1 LFNYTIRRL
10 LFGVLI
16 VFAVVTIIFFII
28 RLMPGDPAIS
38 ALGENATED
47 SIRML
52 REKWGLNLPLW
63 EQYYNYLVGLVHGDM
78 GYSYSTSRPVIELVK
93 NAFPFTIELSMGSL
107 FFAIIIGI
115 PLGIITSIKRN
126 TIIDYLGRL
135 LSLMGISTPAFFMGI
150 LLMLLLSVRF
160 KLFPSMG
167 AGSLSHLVLPAFA
180 GGIGIASYLTRL
192 TRSAILNISRELYVT
207 TARSKGLPEK
217 VVIYKHVLRNALV
230 TVITFLGVYT
240 IVTLGGTVIIEQVF
254 SRPGLGRLIVAA
266 ALQRDY
272 MLLQG
277 VLLVYAVIVIFVNVI
292 TDLIYAFID
301 PRIRLT

>member
-10 LFGVLI
+10 LFGLLI
-16 VFAVVTIIFFII
+16 VFAVVTVIFFII

-52 REKWGLNLPLW
+52 KEKWGLNMPLW
-63 EQYYNYLVGLVHGDM
+63 EQYYNYMVGLVHGDM
-78 GYSYSTSRPVIELVK
+78 GYSYSTSRPVIGLLK

-160 KLFPSMG
+160 KIFPSMG
-167 AGSLSHLVLPAFA
+167 AGSINQLVLPAFA

-217 VVIYKHVLRNALV
+217 IVIYKHIFRNALV

-240 IVTLGGTVIIEQVF
+240 IVTLGGTVIVEQVF

-277 VLLVYAVIVIFVNVI
+277 VLLVYAVIVIFVNIV